1 MGKLNNKVAVITGGG
16 SGIGLAIAQ
25 RFVEE
30 GARVVISGRSE
41 SVLNDAVALMG
52 SQATAVCAD
61 VSSADDIERLYQQVG
76 QLHGRIDIVVAN
88 AGVIHPAPFESV
100 TLEQFDSQFDI
111 NVRGLFLT
119 TQKALPL
126 LNDGG
131 SIVLVSSIAHFKAID
146 GHCVYAAAKAAVRS
160 FARSWAHDL
169 KHRGIRVNCLSP
181 GPVKTPIIGKMGI
194 APENLEAFENSV
206 AAMIPLGRLGRPE
219 ELAAAALFLASAES
233 SFVTGIDLCADGGLG
248 QI

>member
-1 MGKLNNKVAVITGGG
+1 MGKLNDKVAVITGGS

-25 RFVEE
+25 RFAEE
-30 GARVVISGRSE
+30 GAKVVITGRRE
-41 SVLNDAVALMG
+41 SALNDAVALIG

-61 VSSADDIERLYQQVG
+61 VSSPDDVERLYQQVG
-76 QLHGRIDIVVAN
+76 QLYGRIDVLVAN
-88 AGVIHPAPFESV
+88 AGVIHPAPFEAV

-111 NVRGLFLT
+111 NVRGVFLS

-126 LNDGG
+126 MSDGG
-131 SIVLVSSIAHFKAID
+131 AIVLVSSIAHFKALD

-160 FARSWAHDL
+160 FARSWAYDL

-194 APENLEAFENSV
+194 APENLEAFEDSV
-206 AAMIPLGRLGRPE
+206 GAMIPLGRLGQPE
-219 ELAAAALFLASAES
+219 ELAAAALFLASEES

>member
-1 MGKLNNKVAVITGGG
+1 MGKLNNKVAVITGGS

-25 RFVEE
+25 RFAEE
-30 GARVVISGRSE
+30 GAKVVITGRRE
-41 SVLNDAVALMG
+41 LALNDAVALIG
-52 SQATAVCAD
+52 AQATAVCAD
-61 VSSADDIERLYQQVG
+61 VSSPDDVERLYQQVG
-76 QLHGRIDIVVAN
+76 QLHGRIDVLVAN
-88 AGVIHPAPFESV
+88 AGVIHPAPFEAV

-111 NVRGLFLT
+111 NVRGVFLT

-126 LNDGG
+126 LSDGG
-131 SIVLVSSIAHFKAID
+131 AIVLVSSIAHFKALE

-160 FARSWAHDL
+160 FARSWAYDL

-194 APENLEAFENSV
+194 APENLEAFEDSV
-206 AAMIPLGRLGRPE
+206 GAMIPLGRLGRPE
-219 ELAAAALFLASAES
+219 ELAAAALFLASDES

-248 QI
+248 QV